1 MSTSGVYGTLRAG
14 TVTLRLTARL
24 KRLPEALKAT
34 LSNCGGRNPRHER
47 FAGHLARRDI
57 PEEQYV
63 AICHALIFPNGV
75 RKTTSPRRNTELV
88 KSLLDRGMLQLAPRM
103 RVLEA
108 AASAGLDA
116 LSNHELLAER
126 CAIDQYV
133 LGDLH
138 THVLYDRKRGL
149 VFDEDGTLLQI
160 DGKTHFVSINFSYRY
175 PFQKWV
181 TLPMKLRP
189 FLLEQRRENSFG
201 PADPLERIP
210 IAHPALRI
218 DEPGTPFTVRR
229 MDVFEP
235 IDGRFELII
244 CLHLLVPMYFPPETI
259 NRAIKNLASALE
271 VGGTL
276 VTGSREY
283 PRVIRR
289 TSASAFETLLGPP
302 P

>member
-1 MSTSGVYGTLRAG
+1 VK
-14 TVTLRLTARL
+14 LRLTDRVKGML
-24 KRLPEALKAT
+24 SEDIKGVV
-34 LSNCGGRNPRHER
+34 SNCGGKNPRHER
-47 FAGHLARRDI
+47 FAGHLARRGI
-57 PEEQYV
+57 PDEQYV

-75 RKTTSPRRNTELV
+75 RKTTSPGRNTELV
-88 KSLLDRGMLQLAPRM
+88 KSLLDRGILRLAPRV

-116 LSNHELLAER
+116 LPTHELLAQR
-126 CAIDQYV
+126 CAIDAYV

-138 THVLYDRKRGL
+138 THVLYDRPRGL
-149 VFDEDGTLLQI
+149 VFDEDGKLLQV
-160 DGKTHFVSINFSYRY
+160 DRKNHFVSINFSYAY
-175 PFQKWV
+175 PFQRWA
-181 TLPMKLRP
+181 TLPMRLRP
-189 FLLEQRRENSFG
+189 FLLEQKRENSFG
-201 PADPLERIP
+201 SGGPLERIP

-235 IDGRFELII
+235 VDGRFNIII
-244 CLHLLVPMYFPPETI
+244 CLHLLVPQYFSAEVI
-259 NRAIKNLASALE
+259 SRGIKNLASALD

-283 PRVIRR
+283 PRVITR
-289 TSASAFETLLGPP
+289 TSESTFETLVGPP